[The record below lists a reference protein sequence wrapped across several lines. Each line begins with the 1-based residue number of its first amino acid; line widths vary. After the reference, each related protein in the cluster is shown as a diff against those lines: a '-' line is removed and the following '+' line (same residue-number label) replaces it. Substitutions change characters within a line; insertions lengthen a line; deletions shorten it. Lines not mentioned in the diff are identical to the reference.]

1 MLEFLGVV
9 LTLVFFSSLLVG
21 IVSLVMR
28 RRVKRFFLTSLVSF
42 ALLVVVASIGSS
54 TQPAET
60 EVQTAEE
67 ETYETEPVVKED
79 STSITEETEI
89 TSGEVDTASFEAYAT
104 NLTGGTFIQTTDLV
118 EGSRAVIKYVDS
130 FDQYTTNKPNSSV
143 TEDSYNSYFSSGDA
157 IEKIMVGEPARL
169 LKEFDGLESV
179 SLTLP
184 FRGKTYTTDITK
196 EELND
201 YLGFNID
208 ELNDDTWRINF
219 SDKYIYNQT
228 ERNAAFRRFVRVQ

>member
-9 LTLVFFSSLLVG
+9 LTLVFFISLLVG
-21 IVSLVMR
+21 IVRLVMR
-28 RRVKRFFLTSLVSF
+28 RGVKRFFLTSLISF
-42 ALLVVVASIGSS
+42 ALLAVVAYIGSS
-54 TQPAET
+54 TQPPET

-67 ETYETEPVVKED
+67 ETDEAEPIVKED
-79 STSITEETEI
+79 TTPVAEEAETPLA
-89 TSGEVDTASFEAYAT
+89 EVDKDSFEAYAAS
-104 NLTGGTFIQTTDLV
+104 LTGGAFIQTTDLV
-118 EGSRAVIKYVDS
+118 EGNRAVIKYVDS
-130 FDQYTTNKPNSSV
+130 FDQYKANKPSSSV
-143 TEDSYNSYFSSGDA
+143 TEDSYNSYFNTGDA
-157 IEKIMVGEPARL
+157 IEKTMVGEPARL

-184 FRGKTYTTDITK
+184 FHGKTYTTDITK

-208 ELNDDTWRINF
+208 ELNDDTWRTKF

-228 ERNAAFRRFVRVQ
+228 KRNAAFKQFVSVQ